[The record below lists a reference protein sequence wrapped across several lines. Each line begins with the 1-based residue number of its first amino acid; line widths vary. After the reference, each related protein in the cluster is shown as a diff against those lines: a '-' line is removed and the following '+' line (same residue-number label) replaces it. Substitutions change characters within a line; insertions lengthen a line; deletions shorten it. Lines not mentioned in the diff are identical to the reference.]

1 MGAAQSASY
10 IRKNQISRHFGEVLR
25 QYRLSR
31 GWSQSVL
38 STKSKVDRTYI
49 SQIECGIHSPTIT
62 VLCRLSRAL
71 QVAPSVLV
79 SQAGASSRGDTQLE
93 VGEARPR
100 KRGRR
105 NRTVAWSLA
114 TGPRD
119 LGPRDQCRCGFFS
132 SASRSVEWAARAS
145 VATRVQ
151 A

>member
-1 MGAAQSASY
+1 MGTVTSASFV
-10 IRKNQISRHFGEVLR
+10 RKNLISRQFGEVLR

-79 SQAGASSRGDTQLE
+79 TRLERRLSDTRS
-93 VGEARPR
+93 AR
-100 KRGRR
+100 
-105 NRTVAWSLA
+105 
-114 TGPRD
+114 
-119 LGPRDQCRCGFFS
+119 
-132 SASRSVEWAARAS
+132 
-145 VATRVQ
+145 
-151 A
+151 